1 MGLNGG
7 NKAGDGTGG
16 RAERRC
22 RLGEEAAEQPA
33 SGDTRVTQTAW
44 SRETKIRG
52 ARASIGTMAQPASQS
67 VGQVASQ
74 SLVSRA
80 ISQSV
85 FLSCSAFSSKF
96 LGARTTPP
104 PLSSFPSS
112 MSCLVALVL
121 CRPDGSF
128 SVSADVSRKTT
139 NFYRPPPP
147 PLPCRSLLRPSFRL
161 SVAKGWSL
169 TAVLSTGCF
178 RACFGCYS
186 SLRP

>member
-147 PLPCRSLLRPSFRL
+147 LPCRSLLRPSFRL